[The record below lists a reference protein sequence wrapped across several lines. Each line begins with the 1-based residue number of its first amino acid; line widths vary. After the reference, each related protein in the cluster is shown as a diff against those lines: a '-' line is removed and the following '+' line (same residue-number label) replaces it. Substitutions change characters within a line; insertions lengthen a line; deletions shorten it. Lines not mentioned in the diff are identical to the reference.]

1 MKNLIRKSIVL
12 EVPIA
17 SVLGI
22 KNGISLLRN
31 PKDEKA
37 VLMNLAIQ
45 LIALL
50 LTLPVITALLL
61 VWFEIK

>member
-12 EVPIA
+12 ELPIT
-17 SVLGI
+17 SKLGI
-22 KNGISLLRN
+22 KNGISLLRK